1 MIEAIGWLTIAWIV
15 MVVGKAVAKKL
26 FPEDWE

>member
-1 MIEAIGWLTIAWIV
+1 MIEALGWIFAAIIAASL
-15 MVVGKAVAKKL
+15 GKVIAKKL

>member
-1 MIEAIGWLTIAWIV
+1 MIKALGWLFLAYIIT
-15 MVVGKAVAKKL
+15 VVGKIIAKKL